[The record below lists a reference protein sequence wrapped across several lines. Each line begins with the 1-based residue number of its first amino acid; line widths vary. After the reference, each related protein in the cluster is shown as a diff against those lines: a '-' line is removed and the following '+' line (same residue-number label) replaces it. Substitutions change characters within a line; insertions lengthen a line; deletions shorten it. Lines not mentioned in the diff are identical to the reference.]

1 MPRASAPRFH
11 PGVRVETRT
20 LPRAGGKRYAILWLG
35 SEPVNSMT
43 LELWTALSENLTALE
58 SDPNVSGVVFASEL
72 KKPIFTAGNDINELY
87 APKTSRER
95 YAQFWRVQTS
105 FLCRLLRSPLATVCA
120 IRGACPAGGCA
131 VSLCCDYRVQSET
144 GTFGLNEVQLGIPV
158 PKYWAKLFVSTAV
171 DAPSAELALH
181 RGTLLTPI
189 EARALGLINE
199 ICPHAALVAAAER
212 TGDAAETSGRR
223 EGGDEAQHTGGLL
236 QGVGG
241 VHRRGGEGRMGDA
254 VPRRGGGRTRGGD
267 RQTVVAEQ
275 KDGRWRTRK
284 GGGRGETV
292 RESFER
298 WVEAR
303 TREWAGSK

>member
-181 RGTLLTPI
+181 RGTLLTPL

-212 TGDAAETSGRR
+212 AMETLLKLPDGARAATKLNIRGDFSR
-223 EGGDEAQHTGGLL
+223 EWEAFIEEEARDGWGMLCRDEVAGALGAVIDKLSSRNKRTGG
-236 QGVGG
+236 GE
-241 VHRRGGEGRMGDA
+241 RG
-254 VPRRGGGRTRGGD
+254 
-267 RQTVVAEQ
+267 
-275 KDGRWRTRK
+275 K
-284 GGGRGETV
+284 
-292 RESFER
+292 
-298 WVEAR
+298 VEAV
-303 TREWAGSK
+303 AKL